1 MIGFA
6 LGNVFSR
13 GDKMAKT
20 RTLDLACNHLLYGD
34 CLDNLKLLADESVDL
49 IYLDPPFKSDT
60 DYNMLFGSETGEDA
74 TQIKAF
80 TDTWYWHAG
89 HQEVYDRLLDRGG
102 SVRRVSEAMF
112 MMLGPCGMLAYILF
126 MTERLIEL
134 HRVLK
139 QTGSLYLHCD
149 PTASHYLKLVLDAV
163 FGAKMFQNEI
173 IWQRMKGAK
182 GSQHQARSWGT
193 VSDNIYFYTK
203 SDDYRLQPLR
213 KLTEDEILEEFKLKD
228 EKGQRYKDDSA
239 HIFRNPSMGVRP
251 NLCFTWRGFKNPHSS
266 GWRLS
271 KQRLEEEYIKGNII
285 IDGNRLSRRKYL
297 KDYAGKP
304 LGNVWVDINI
314 ASGNER
320 LGYPTQ
326 KPLALLKRI
335 IEASSNEGDIILD
348 PFCGCGTAVDAA
360 QALGRHW
367 IGMDVS
373 ALAINVIIARLEDV
387 HGPNVMTGVE
397 VTGIPTDVTAA
408 RMLFNKDPFD
418 FERWAVGLIHA
429 RPNDRQTGDSGSD
442 GELLFPSRGRGTT
455 QEGIV
460 SVKGGANITP
470 SMVRDLRGT
479 VEAMQAVMGVLIL
492 MEKPTRGMINEA
504 AKAGLWADNFTGQ
517 NYPKLQI
524 ITIEALLS
532 GIKPDMPT
540 PRNPYTKATYRHSD
554 TRQGELL

>member
-1 MIGFA
+1 
-6 LGNVFSR
+6 
-13 GDKMAKT
+13 MAETK
-20 RTLDLACNHLLYGD
+20 TLDLGCNHLLYGD
-34 CLDNLKLLADESVDL
+34 CLDNLKLLADDSVDL

-60 DYNMLFGSETGEDA
+60 DYNMLFGSETGEDTA
-74 TQIKAF
+74 QIKAF

-89 HQEVYDRLLDRGG
+89 HQEVFERLLDRGG

-112 MMLGPCGMLAYILF
+112 MMLGQCGMLAYILF
-126 MTERLIEL
+126 MTERLLEL

-182 GSQHQARSWGT
+182 GSQHQAKSWGT

-203 SDDYRLQPLR
+203 SDDYCLQPLR

-239 HIFRNPSMGVRP
+239 HIFRNPSMGARP
-251 NLCFTWRGFKNPHSS
+251 NLCFTWRGFTNPHTS

-271 KQRLEEEYIKGNII
+271 KQRLEEEYLKGNII
-285 IDGNRLSRRKYL
+285 IDGNKLSRRKYL

-304 LGNVWVDINI
+304 LGNIWVDIKI

-326 KPLALLKRI
+326 KPLALLRRI

-360 QALGRHW
+360 QALGRRW

-387 HGPNVMTGVE
+387 HGANVMTGVE

-429 RPNDRQTGDSGSD
+429 RPNDRQTGDGGSD
-442 GELLFPSRGRGTT
+442 GELLFPSRGQGAT

-479 VEAMQAVMGVLIL
+479 VAAMQAAMGVLIL

-540 PRNPYTKATYRHSD
+540 PRNPYTRATYRHTD

>member
-1 MIGFA
+1 
-6 LGNVFSR
+6 
-13 GDKMAKT
+13 MAETKA
-20 RTLDLACNHLLYGD
+20 LDLERNHLLYGD
-34 CLDNLKLLADESVDL
+34 CLDNLKLLAEDSVDL

-60 DYNMLFGSETGEDA
+60 DYNMLFGSETGADTA
-74 TQIKAF
+74 QIKAF

-89 HQEVYDRLLDRGG
+89 HQEVYERLLDRGG

-134 HRVLK
+134 RRVLK

-163 FGAKMFQNEI
+163 FGAVNFGNEI
-173 IWQRMKGAK
+173 SWLRAQPKSHNTKNFSNSRDIILRYRASDKATFNKVYGDYNPTYIEKFYKYKDAD
-182 GSQHQARSWGT
+182 GRS
-193 VSDNIYFYTK
+193 
-203 SDDYRLQPLR
+203 YRLDNL
-213 KLTEDEILEEFKLKD
+213 
-228 EKGQRYKDDSA
+228 A
-239 HIFRNPSMGVRP
+239 NPNKNRP
-251 NLCFTWRGFKNPHSS
+251 NLTYEFLGVRRVWRWTKERMEKAYKDGLIVQSAPGKVPAFK
-266 GWRLS
+266 R
-271 KQRLEEEYIKGNII
+271 
-285 IDGNRLSRRKYL
+285 YL
-297 KDYAGKP
+297 DEMPGQP
-304 LGNVWVDINI
+304 ITNNWDDIEHLH
-314 ASGNER
+314 ASTAEF

-326 KPLALLKRI
+326 KPLALLRRI

-360 QALGRHW
+360 QALGRRW

-429 RPNDRQTGDSGSD
+429 RPNDRQTGDGGSD
-442 GELLFPSRGRGTT
+442 GELLFPSRGQGAT

-479 VEAMQAVMGVLIL
+479 VEAMQAAMGVLIL

-524 ITIEALLS
+524 ITIEALLN

-540 PRNPYTKATYRHSD
+540 PRNPYTRATYRHTD

>member
-1 MIGFA
+1 
-6 LGNVFSR
+6 
-13 GDKMAKT
+13 MAET
-20 RTLDLACNHLLYGD
+20 RTLDLGRNHLLYGD
-34 CLDNLKLLADESVDL
+34 CLDNLKLLADDSVDL

-60 DYNMLFGSETGEDA
+60 DYNMLFGSETGEDTA
-74 TQIKAF
+74 QIKAF

-89 HQEVYDRLLDRGG
+89 HQEVYERLLDRGG

-139 QTGSLYLHCD
+139 PTGSLYLHCD

-163 FGAKMFQNEI
+163 FGAVNFGNEI
-173 IWQRMKGAK
+173 
-182 GSQHQARSWGT
+182 SWLRAQPKSHNT
-193 VSDNIYFYTK
+193 KNFSNSRDIILRYRASDKATFNKVYGDYNPTYIEKFYK
-203 SDDYRLQPLR
+203 
-213 KLTEDEILEEFKLKD
+213 
-228 EKGQRYKDDSA
+228 YKDADG
-239 HIFRNPSMGVRP
+239 RLYQLGDLLNPNKNRP
-251 NLCFTWRGFKNPHSS
+251 NLTYEFLGVRRVWRWTKERMEKAYKDGLIVQSEKGKVP
-266 GWRLS
+266 RL
-271 KQRLEEEYIKGNII
+271 KR
-285 IDGNRLSRRKYL
+285 YL
-297 KDYAGKP
+297 DEMPGQP
-304 LGNVWVDINI
+304 ITNNWDDIEHLH
-314 ASGNER
+314 ASTAEF

-326 KPLALLKRI
+326 KPLALLRRI

-360 QALGRHW
+360 QALGRRW

-387 HGPNVMTGVE
+387 HGANVMTGVE

-429 RPNDRQTGDSGSD
+429 RPNDRQTGDGGSD
-442 GELLFPSRGRGTT
+442 GELLFPSRGQGAT

-479 VEAMQAVMGVLIL
+479 VEAMQAAMGVLIL
-492 MEKPTRGMINEA
+492 MEKPTRGMEQEA
-504 AKAGLWADNFTGQ
+504 AKAGLWADDFTGQ

-524 ITIEALLS
+524 ITIEALLN

-540 PRNPYTKATYRHSD
+540 PRNPYTRATYRHTD